1 MKKQTKRVESAQGF
15 KARVSAWAL
24 RVRVKPK
31 QIRLQSM
38 KRKWASCST
47 AGRVSFSL
55 DLLQEPSAFQDYVI
69 VHELIHLKVP
79 NHGKLFTSLLSA
91 HLPNCKYRRSPVED
105 RSKFPAEAPTR

>member
-1 MKKQTKRVESAQGF
+1 MKKQSKRVESAQGF

-31 QIRLQSM
+31 QVRLQSM